1 MSIKLLRQWQGHKAG
16 EILNPPPSVVL
27 HLCNIKFAE
36 VIVEP
41 KPEPVVEVERAVA
54 SEPETAVAAPQ
65 KYGQKRGKKKGL
77 TDGDKPD
84 NEADAETGAH
94 IH

>member
-36 VIVEP
+36 VIV
-41 KPEPVVEVERAVA
+41 
-54 SEPETAVAAPQ
+54 
-65 KYGQKRGKKKGL
+65 
-77 TDGDKPD
+77 
-84 NEADAETGAH
+84 
-94 IH
+94 